1 MSAPF
6 KHIADA
12 ATENVGGQADAWRFL
27 QRAGSEYL
35 DCDELLRLFLLAQQA
50 HPERARGFMRVIQKH
65 LEREASNAHR

>member
-1 MSAPF
+1 MTAPF
-6 KHIADA
+6 NNLAHA
-12 ATENVGGQADAWRFL
+12 ATENVAGQADAWRFL

-65 LEREASNAHR
+65 LEREAANGDR